1 MSLFNILQHG
11 VMLVMGIECRTSN
24 APDAGPQ
31 DIPRHWARFYEEA
44 VIDRI
49 PHKASTEVIALYC
62 DYEGDAAQPYSL
74 VIGCPVL
81 HVDKIPEGMVVKEI
95 PAGSYAVFNA
105 KGDFPQSL
113 IDTWIAIWQ
122 REDLIR
128 TYRADFEVYGDKFF
142 NQSPQEVNVWV
153 GIE

>member
-49 PHKASTEVIALYC
+49 PNKASTEVIALYC
-62 DYEGDAAQPYSL
+62 DYEGDATQPYSL
-74 VIGCPVL
+74 VIGGPVL
-81 HVDKIPEGMVVKEI
+81 HLDKIPEGMVVKEI

-122 REDLIR
+122 RDNLTR

-142 NQSPQEVNVWV
+142 NQSPQEVDVWV

>member
-1 MSLFNILQHG
+1 
-11 VMLVMGIECRTSN
+11 MLVMGIECRTSN

-49 PHKASTEVIALYC
+49 PDKASSEVIALYC
-62 DYEGDAAQPYSL
+62 DYEGDATMPYSL
-74 VIGCPVL
+74 VIGCPVRQ
-81 HVDKIPEGMVVKEI
+81 VDAIPDGMVVKEI
-95 PAGSYAVFNA
+95 PAGSYAVFSA

-122 REDLIR
+122 NSDLSR
-128 TYRADFEVYGDKFF
+128 TYQADFEVYGEKFF
-142 NQSPQEVNVWV
+142 NQNPQEVDVWI
-153 GIE
+153 GIRNSGI